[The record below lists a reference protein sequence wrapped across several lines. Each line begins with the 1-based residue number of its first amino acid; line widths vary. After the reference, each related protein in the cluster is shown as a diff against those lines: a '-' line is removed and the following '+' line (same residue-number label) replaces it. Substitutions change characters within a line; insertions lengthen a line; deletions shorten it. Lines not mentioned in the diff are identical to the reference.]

1 MKERTTCD
9 FDCQSFDADKA
20 ALVFKMIAFH
30 VNEAEN
36 VLKYN
41 SVIR

>member
-1 MKERTTCD
+1 MYD
-9 FDCQSFDADKA
+9 FDCQLFDADKA
-20 ALVFKMIAFH
+20 GLVFKIIAFH
-30 VNEAEN
+30 VNEVEN

>member
-1 MKERTTCD
+1 MYD
-9 FDCQSFDADKA
+9 FDCQLFDAEKA
-20 ALVFKMIAFH
+20 ALVFKIIAFH
-30 VNEAEN
+30 VNEVEN